1 MSDLETKEGKDKR
14 NQINGMNIC
23 FKDKT
28 QNVVIIL
35 KVRKKRI
42 RKQRY
47 FSISSPTMKC
57 NSVKQK

>member
-28 QNVVIIL
+28 QNVVINNSQS
-35 KVRKKRI
+35 KKE
-42 RKQRY
+42 K
-47 FSISSPTMKC
+47 
-57 NSVKQK
+57 N